1 MIDRAYISV
10 KSGRGGN
17 GLVSGRREKFVPYG
31 GPDGGDGGDGGS
43 VYISCDESTGTL
55 QRFRYKQNYNATS
68 GGNGSRVN
76 KHGAKGEDIDVLVP
90 VGTQVWLED
99 DEPILIADLAYAGN
113 RIMVASGGNGGRGN
127 SRFATSRNQ
136 FPLLAEEGEASAEL
150 SLRLDLKLI
159 ADIGLVG
166 APNAGKSSLLAALT
180 AAHPKI
186 AGYPFTTLEPVL
198 GVLERGAQTIV
209 IVDIPGLIE
218 GAHEGVGLGDQFLRH
233 IERTRVLVHL
243 IDGSADDPV
252 ATYHEIRKEMEQF
265 GQGLTDKPQII
276 AINKTDMDGV
286 SEMSPLY
293 EAELKGE
300 GYPFCSISAAGRLG
314 LDELIEKM
322 MEVLLKSR
330 EESAPVESQQIPIL
344 NPVEPRREQLVSRVG
359 GELVVTLSAATRLAG
374 MTDPNNWEARLQ
386 LYDRLRKMGVI
397 KALEEAGIEHGDIF
411 KVGKLDWEWE

>member
-1 MIDRAYISV
+1 M

-68 GGNGSRVN
+68 GGNGARVN

-90 VGTQVWLED
+90 VGTQIWLED
-99 DEPILIADLAYAGN
+99 DEPVLIADLANAGN
-113 RIMVASGGNGGRGN
+113 RIMIASGGNGGRGN
-127 SRFATSRNQ
+127 ARFATSRNQ
-136 FPLLAEEGEASAEL
+136 FPLLAEEGEASTEL

-198 GVLERGAQTIV
+198 GVLERGAQTMV

-252 ATYHEIRKEMEQF
+252 ATYHEIRQEMEQF

-293 EAELKGE
+293 EAELEGE

-322 MEVLLKSR
+322 MEVLLESR
-330 EESAPVESQQIPIL
+330 EESIQGESQPIPIL
-344 NPVEPRREQLVSRVG
+344 NPVEPRREQLVKRVD

-374 MTDPNNWEARLQ
+374 MTDQNNWEARLQ

-397 KALEEAGIEHGDIF
+397 KALEDAGIEHGDIF

>member
-17 GLVSGRREKFVPYG
+17 GLISGRREKFVPYG

-55 QRFRYKQNYNATS
+55 QRFRYKQNYSATS

-76 KHGAKGEDIDVLVP
+76 KHGANGEDIEVFVP
-90 VGTQVWLED
+90 IGTQVWLED
-99 DEPILIADLAYAGN
+99 DEPILIADLADAGN
-113 RIMVASGGNGGRGN
+113 RVMVASGGKGGRGN
-127 SRFATSRNQ
+127 ARFATSRNQ

-150 SLRLDLKLI
+150 NLRLDLKLI

-198 GVLERGAQTIV
+198 GVLERGEQTMV

-252 ATYHEIRKEMEQF
+252 ATYHEIREEMEQF

-276 AINKTDMDGV
+276 AINKTDVDGV
-286 SEMSPLY
+286 VEMSELY
-293 EAELKGE
+293 EAELKDE
-300 GYPFCSISAAGRLG
+300 GYTFCAISAAGHLG

-322 MEVLLKSR
+322 LQALVESR
-330 EESAPVESQQIPIL
+330 EETEPGEVVQIPIL
-344 NPVEPRREQLVSRVG
+344 SPVEPRREELVSRVD
-359 GELVVTLSAATRLAG
+359 GELVVTLKAATRLAG

-386 LYDRLRKMGVI
+386 LYNQLRRMGVI
-397 KALEEAGIEHGDIF
+397 KALEAAGIEHGDTF

>member
-1 MIDRAYISV
+1 M
-10 KSGRGGN
+10 
-17 GLVSGRREKFVPYG
+17 
-31 GPDGGDGGDGGS
+31 
-43 VYISCDESTGTL
+43 
-55 QRFRYKQNYNATS
+55 
-68 GGNGSRVN
+68 
-76 KHGAKGEDIDVLVP
+76 LVP
-90 VGTQVWLED
+90 VGTQVWLEE

-252 ATYHEIRKEMEQF
+252 ATYYAIRQEMEQF

-286 SEMSPLY
+286 EEMSPLY

>member
-1 MIDRAYISV
+1 M
-10 KSGRGGN
+10 
-17 GLVSGRREKFVPYG
+17 
-31 GPDGGDGGDGGS
+31 
-43 VYISCDESTGTL
+43 YISCDESTGTL
-55 QRFRYKQNYNATS
+55 QRFRYKQNYSATS

-76 KHGAKGEDIDVLVP
+76 KHGANGEDIDVLVP

-99 DEPILIADLAYAGN
+99 DEPVLIADLTDVGN
-113 RIMVASGGNGGRGN
+113 RIMVAGGGKGGRGN
-127 SRFATSRNQ
+127 ARFATSRNQ
-136 FPLLAEEGEASAEL
+136 FPLLAEEGEASVEL
-150 SLRLDLKLI
+150 NLRLDLKLI

-166 APNAGKSSLLAALT
+166 APNAGKSSLLTALT

-198 GVLERGAQTIV
+198 GVLERGVQTIV

-252 ATYHEIRKEMEQF
+252 ATYYEIREEMEQF

-276 AINKTDMDGV
+276 AINKTDVDGV
-286 SEMSPLY
+286 VEMSELY

-300 GYPFCSISAAGRLG
+300 GYPFCAVSAAGRLG

-322 MEVLLKSR
+322 LEVLVESR
-330 EESAPVESQQIPIL
+330 EEAEPGEAEEIPILSPVES
-344 NPVEPRREQLVSRVG
+344 RREQLVGRVD

-386 LYDRLRKMGVI
+386 LYDQLRRMGVI
-397 KALEEAGIEHGDIF
+397 KALEEAGIESGDVF

>member
-1 MIDRAYISV
+1 M
-10 KSGRGGN
+10 
-17 GLVSGRREKFVPYG
+17 
-31 GPDGGDGGDGGS
+31 
-43 VYISCDESTGTL
+43 YISCDQSTGTL
-55 QRFRYKQNYNATS
+55 QRFRYKQNYSATS
-68 GGNGSRVN
+68 GGNGSSVN
-76 KHGAKGEDIDVLVP
+76 KHGANGEDIDVLVP

-99 DEPILIADLAYAGN
+99 DEPVLIADLADVGN
-113 RIMVASGGNGGRGN
+113 RIMVASGGKGGRGN
-127 SRFATSRNQ
+127 ARFATSRNQ
-136 FPLLAEEGEASAEL
+136 FPLLAEEGEASVEL
-150 SLRLDLKLI
+150 NLRLDLKLI

-198 GVLERGAQTIV
+198 GVLERGVQTIV

-252 ATYHEIRKEMEQF
+252 ATYYEIREEMEQF

-276 AINKTDMDGV
+276 AINKTDVDGV
-286 SEMSPLY
+286 VEMSELY

-300 GYPFCSISAAGRLG
+300 GYPFCAVSAAGRLG

-322 MEVLLKSR
+322 LEALVESR
-330 EESAPVESQQIPIL
+330 EEAEPGEAVEIPIL
-344 NPVEPRREQLVSRVG
+344 SPVEPRREQLVSRVG

-386 LYDRLRKMGVI
+386 LYNQLRRMGVI
-397 KALEEAGIEHGDIF
+397 KALEEAGIEHGDVF

>member
-1 MIDRAYISV
+1 MI
-10 KSGRGGN
+10 
-17 GLVSGRREKFVPYG
+17 SGRREKFVPYG

-43 VYISCDESTGTL
+43 VYISCDKSTGTL
-55 QRFRYKQNYNATS
+55 QRFRYKQNYSATS

-76 KHGAKGEDIDVLVP
+76 KHGANGEDIDVLVP
-90 VGTQVWLED
+90 VGTQIWLED
-99 DEPILIADLAYAGN
+99 DEPILIADLAYDGN
-113 RIMVASGGNGGRGN
+113 RVMVASGGKGGRGN
-127 SRFATSRNQ
+127 ARFATSRNQ
-136 FPLLAEEGEASAEL
+136 FPLLAEEGEASMEL
-150 SLRLDLKLI
+150 NLRLDLKLI
-159 ADIGLVG
+159 ADIGIVG

-252 ATYHEIRKEMEQF
+252 ATYHEIREEMEQF
-265 GQGLTDKPQII
+265 GQGLTEKPQII
-276 AINKTDMDGV
+276 AINKTDVDGV
-286 SEMSPLY
+286 VEMSELY

-300 GYPFCSISAAGRLG
+300 GYSFCTISAAGHLG

-322 MEVLLKSR
+322 LQALVESR
-330 EESAPVESQQIPIL
+330 EEFEPGGAEQIPIL
-344 NPVEPRREQLVSRVG
+344 SPVEPRREQLVSRVG

-374 MTDPNNWEARLQ
+374 MTDPNNWEARIQ
-386 LYDRLRKMGVI
+386 LYDQLRRMGVI
-397 KALEEAGIEHGDIF
+397 KALEAAGIEHGDIF